1 MLRYLPGRKEII
13 VFAVLAVVCALIVWW
28 MPSRDLATSAAA
40 FPMFIGCTVFSL
52 WKHGR
57 LSATVTDEAVR
68 AADEE

>member
-13 VFAVLAVVCALIVWW
+13 VFALLAIVCALIVWW

-40 FPMFIGCTVFSL
+40 FPIFIGCTVFSL

-57 LSATVTDEAVR
+57 LSATVTDEA
-68 AADEE
+68 DGGSDDK